1 MIVAIENEYKQ
12 MNSKIINTYKQGIN
26 VIKLD
31 KKLDEDKVKNAS
43 KVGEKF
49 EKDKSM
55 QTQ

>member
-1 MIVAIENEYKQ
+1 MIVAIEYEYKQ
-12 MNSKIINTYKQGIN
+12 MNSKIINTYKQGIH